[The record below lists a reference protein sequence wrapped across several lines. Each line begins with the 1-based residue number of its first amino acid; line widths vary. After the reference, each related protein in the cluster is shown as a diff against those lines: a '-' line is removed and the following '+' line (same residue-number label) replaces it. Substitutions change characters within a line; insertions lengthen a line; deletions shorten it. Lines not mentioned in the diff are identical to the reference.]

1 MLRLILKENFFHF
14 NGKNYLQTHGTAMG
28 TKMAVSFANI
38 FMAEVETEI
47 INRRHLQVAE
57 HSFWYLCFIHLFL
70 YNP

>member
-1 MLRLILKENFFHF
+1 
-14 NGKNYLQTHGTAMG
+14 MG

-70 YNP
+70 YNPWSFGRQKWQQAS